1 MRFMVRSVL
10 PFVVLGVV
18 ACGEKGKPEGTP
30 PSGGYSSRPAA
41 KETPPPAPAA
51 SPAELGQAAGT
62 VYLDTLKAVVEAM
75 KGDPAPADLRA
86 KLEALKAAAIP
97 RLVEIGRKREALDA
111 AGKASVDSAIGMSL
125 NTVPG
130 DVFTA
135 YSKGQS
141 AYQAKD
147 ADLGNL
153 ITSFNILTQYA
164 NFELLKKQA
173 PEEAKRLGIP

>member
-1 MRFMVRSVL
+1 M
-10 PFVVLGVV
+10 
-18 ACGEKGKPEGTP
+18 
-30 PSGGYSSRPAA
+30 
-41 KETPPPAPAA
+41 
-51 SPAELGQAAGT
+51 
-62 VYLDTLKAVVEAM
+62 
-75 KGDPAPADLRA
+75 
-86 KLEALKAAAIP
+86 
-97 RLVEIGRKREALDA
+97 DA
-111 AGKASVDSAIGMSL
+111 AIGMSI

-147 ADLGNL
+147 AGLGDL